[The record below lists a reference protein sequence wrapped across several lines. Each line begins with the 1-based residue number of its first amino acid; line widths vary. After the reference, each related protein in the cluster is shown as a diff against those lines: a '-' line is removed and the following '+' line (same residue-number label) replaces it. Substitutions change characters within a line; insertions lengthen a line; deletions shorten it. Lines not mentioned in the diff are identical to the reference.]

1 MEIEPFIRFVILIFA
16 VGLFVVAAYLY
27 LSKSTGPAS
36 SAMGFVFLLVLVLTI
51 SNYKRIKGF
60 GFEAEMWEDKQV
72 QAAKLIDRLEL
83 LSKAS
88 TQQVAQI
95 AAKLGLWDSGFSN
108 PELANL
114 VDVSRK
120 ILQNTGTSDAQRENI
135 LAPLYRRVALNYVN
149 AAQRIVDRALTKDRE
164 VLDAARKTMAPDAV
178 PGWQQKIQT
187 LDVEI
192 KQFRELNILDM
203 IDRRSIQPI
212 QDFVRTAP
220 ELSAKTALSAEL
232 VDIATDISFFE
243 ANGSLRREIDWSY
256 LWK

>member
-1 MEIEPFIRFVILIFA
+1 MEIESFIRFVVLIFA

-27 LSKSTGPAS
+27 LSKSTGPAT
-36 SAMGFVFLLVLVLTI
+36 SAMSFVFLLVVVLTI

-88 TQQVAQI
+88 TKQVAQI

-108 PELANL
+108 PELASL
-114 VDVSRK
+114 IDVSRK
-120 ILQNTGTSDAQRENI
+120 ILQNTGTNDAERQNI

-149 AAQRIVDRALTKDRE
+149 AAQRLVDSALTKDRE
-164 VLDAARKTMAPDAV
+164 ALDAARKTTVPDAV
-178 PGWQQKIQT
+178 PGWQQQIQT
-187 LDVEI
+187 INAEI
-192 KQFRELNILDM
+192 KQFRDLNILDM
-203 IDRRSIQPI
+203 INHRSIQPI
-212 QDFVRTAP
+212 QDFVRNAP
-220 ELSAKTALSAEL
+220 QLSTKTELSAEL
-232 VDIATDISFFE
+232 GDIAADMSYFE
-243 ANGSLRREIDWSY
+243 ANGSLRREIDWSF